1 MRKINIAAR
10 LFAFFVLVL
19 FSTSCQDEVQKA
31 DLVITNAT
39 IWTGNESDPIAES
52 MAVSGD
58 TILSIGN
65 YQQVSRF
72 IGENTEVKDA
82 DGKFVT
88 PGFIDSHVHLLT
100 GGFNL
105 NSVQLR
111 DAKTP
116 KEFVERI
123 KEFALTVP
131 KGSWI
136 LGGDWDHENWGGEL
150 PTKEWI
156 DDVTKDNPVFITR
169 LDGHMSLANTVALEL
184 AGVTNKTLDVEGG
197 DIVRTKNGDI
207 TGLLKD
213 NAANL
218 VWPFVTEPTEA
229 EYEKALEAAMNYL
242 ASNGVTSVHH
252 MSAAPH
258 YNVLKKV
265 RSKNQLITRIYAMYP
280 LTSWNRLKSEI
291 DANGAGDN
299 WLKIGG
305 LKGFVDGS
313 LGSHTAAFFEPY
325 TDNPSDNGFFVM
337 PIDTIYKHVKAAD
350 KAELQVMIHA
360 IGDKAINNL
369 LNTFEKVQN
378 ENESRDRRFRIEHAQ
393 HISQNDF
400 KRFSQLNVIPSMQPY
415 HAIDD
420 GRWAEK
426 LIGAERIK
434 TTYAFKSLLDAEAKL
449 AFGSDWFVAPPTP
462 LMGIYAAVTRRT
474 LDDKNP
480 EGWVHEQKITVA
492 QALAAYTKNAA
503 YSSFEEDIKG
513 TLESGKLADFVIIND
528 DLIKAN
534 PINIKDLKI
543 LETYVGGKK
552 VYDINDN

>member
-10 LFAFFVLVL
+10 LFTFFILVL
-19 FSTSCQDEVQKA
+19 LSTSCQDEVQKA

-58 TILSIGN
+58 TILSIGSF
-65 YQQVSRF
+65 QEVSEF
-72 IGENTEVKDA
+72 IGKKTKVKDLN
-82 DGKFVT
+82 GQFVT
-88 PGFIDSHVHLLT
+88 PGFIDTHVHLLT

-111 DAKTP
+111 NAKTP
-116 KEFVERI
+116 EEFVKRI
-123 KEFALTVP
+123 EAFAKTVP

-169 LDGHMSLANTVALEL
+169 LDGHMSLANSVALEL
-184 AGVTNKTLDVEGG
+184 AGVTSKVLDVDGG
-197 DIVRTKNGDI
+197 EIVRTRSGEL
-207 TGLLKD
+207 TGLFKD
-213 NAANL
+213 NATNL
-218 VWPFVTEPTEA
+218 IWPFITEPTEE
-229 EYEKALEAAMNYL
+229 EYEKALDAAMKYL

-252 MSAAPH
+252 MSAASH

-265 RSKNQLITRIYAMYP
+265 RSNNELITRIYAMYP
-280 LTSWNRLKSEI
+280 LASWENLKKEI
-291 DANGAGDN
+291 DANGIGDN

-325 TDNPSDNGFFVM
+325 IDNPSDSGFFVM
-337 PIDTIYKHVKAAD
+337 PMDTIYNYVKDAD
-350 KAELQVMIHA
+350 NENLQVMIHA
-360 IGDKAINNL
+360 IGDKAIHNL
-369 LNTFEKVQN
+369 LNTFETIQE
-378 ENESRDRRFRIEHAQ
+378 ENGEKDRRFRIEHAQ

-426 LIGAERIK
+426 LIGPERIK
-434 TTYAFKSLLDAEAKL
+434 TTYAFKSLLDAQANL
-449 AFGSDWFVAPPTP
+449 VFGSDWFVAPPIP

-480 EGWVHEQKITVA
+480 EGWVPEQKITVE
-492 QALAAYTKNAA
+492 QALIAYTKNAA

-513 TLESGKLADFVIIND
+513 TLEPGKLADFVIISE
-528 DLIKAN
+528 DLTKVDPIK
-534 PINIKDLKI
+534 IKDLKI

-552 VYDINDN
+552 VYQSSDN